1 MAKRLWTLSEKLTE
15 VEFSSA
21 SSADPAA
28 MSLGRRLSLGER
40 HPCQQGGFFL
50 VLTPR
55 WSEQNTERMDRL
67 LQRLG
72 IPLQSANR
80 DRGDVSGMDAG
91 DHEPGVIQ
99 RVGERV
105 TIELTL
111 GRMHA
116 HVRAEDVPDI
126 GMLTAS
132 RMRVHGF
139 RRPRGRGNSCNQR
152 CVQSCAVQR
161 GSWLPPA
168 Q

>member
-1 MAKRLWTLSEKLTE
+1 M
-15 VEFSSA
+15 
-21 SSADPAA
+21 PAGWI
-28 MSLGRRLSLGER
+28 L
-40 HPCQQGGFFL
+40 L

-116 HVRAEDVPDI
+116 HGAPRTYSDI

-139 RRPRGRGNSCNQR
+139 LVDLRSWQFLQSAV